1 MTITR
6 RTLLTVSAAG
16 IVLGALCFVPSAKTT
31 VDTHAADTASARAAA
46 TVPVERTDESYGS
59 SSREFA
65 QAGSGSGTGAT
76 PYLIGG
82 TVLLG
87 LGAGYV
93 ARSDRRSSSPA

>member
-16 IVLGALCFVPSAKTT
+16 IVLGALCFVPSAKNTH
-31 VDTHAADTASARAAA
+31 DTSSHTAAA
-46 TVPVERTDESYGS
+46 RTAATTPVQRENESYGS
-59 SSREFA
+59 SSRSFA
-65 QAGSGSGTGAT
+65 QGGNGSGAGTT

-93 ARSDRRSSSPA
+93 ARSDRRTSSPA

>member
-31 VDTHAADTASARAAA
+31 ADTHTDAASARTAA
-46 TVPVERTDESYGS
+46 TVPVRRTDESYGS

-65 QAGSGSGTGAT
+65 QAGSGSGTDAT

>member
-6 RTLLTVSAAG
+6 RTLLTVSVAG
-16 IVLGALCFVPSAKTT
+16 VVLGALCFVPSAKNTD
-31 VDTHAADTASARAAA
+31 DTSSRTGPARSAGHA
-46 TVPVERTDESYGS
+46 PVQREDESYGS
-59 SSREFA
+59 SSRSFA
-65 QAGSGSGTGAT
+65 QAGAGSGTGTT

>member
-16 IVLGALCFVPSAKTT
+16 IVLGALCFVPSAKHTD
-31 VDTHAADTASARAAA
+31 DTSSHTASARTA
-46 TVPVERTDESYGS
+46 TVPVQREGESYGS
-59 SSREFA
+59 SSRSFA
-65 QAGSGSGTGAT
+65 QAGDGSSVGTT

-93 ARSDRRSSSPA
+93 ARSDRRASSAA

>member
-16 IVLGALCFVPSAKTT
+16 IVLGALCFVPSAKTS
-31 VDTHAADTASARAAA
+31 VDTHADTASARTAA

-65 QAGSGSGTGAT
+65 QAGTGSGTGTT